1 MDHGLGF
8 YLGHLIAKWQAYFS
22 GMGTVDVAWLL
33 VGLLGQTMFMMRF
46 VVQWLHS
53 ERHRKS
59 VIPVSFW
66 YLSLIGGLT
75 VLAYGIHRA
84 EPVIILGQLP
94 GTLVYTRNLMLIRRG
109 NRDVQK
115 DIAQEALGNE
125 RSSRKMFQ

>member
-46 VVQWLHS
+46 VVQWIHS
-53 ERHRKS
+53 ERHQQS
-59 VIPVSFW
+59 IIPVSFW

-94 GTLVYTRNLMLIRRG
+94 GTLVYTRNLILIRRG
-109 NRDVQK
+109 NRDTL
-115 DIAQEALGNE
+115 QEITEAPGNE
-125 RSSRKMFQ
+125 HSTGRMFQ

>member
-1 MDHGLGF
+1 MDHGLGY
-8 YLGHLIAKWQAYFS
+8 YLGHLIAKWQDYFS
-22 GMGTVDVAWLL
+22 GLGTADIVWLA

-46 VVQWLHS
+46 VVQWVHS
-53 ERHRKS
+53 ERHQKS

-94 GTLVYTRNLMLIRRG
+94 GTLVYARNLMLIRREK
-109 NRDVQK
+109 RDVL
-115 DIAQEALGNE
+115 AEATQEE
-125 RSSRKMFQ
+125 VR

>member
-1 MDHGLGF
+1 MDHGLGY
-8 YLGHLIAKWQAYFS
+8 YLGHLLAKWQAYFS
-22 GMGTVDVAWLL
+22 GMGTGDVVWLA

-53 ERHRKS
+53 ERHQKS

-66 YLSLIGGLT
+66 YLSLVGGLT

-94 GTLVYTRNLMLIRRG
+94 GTFVYARNLMLIRREK
-109 NRDVQK
+109 RDHLAEML
-115 DIAQEALGNE
+115 DDARE
-125 RSSRKMFQ
+125 RSA

>member
-46 VVQWLHS
+46 VVQWIHS
-53 ERHRKS
+53 ERHQKS

-109 NRDVQK
+109 SRDALK
-115 DIAQEALGNE
+115 EISKEAPGHE
-125 RSSRKMFQ
+125 RSTGKIFQ